1 MWTFNKHV
9 GKKERDKSGV
19 AYCRLLLPWW
29 MSAIFRARG
38 ASRIEMKKRKK
49 NFTTSRKKK
58 QNKKGGT
65 RPPCAKH
72 LNFASLQPLPFDHD
86 FSATIKPRPNL
97 LLYYIVVAHHSSV
110 VSFYYYQPFLFQ
122 QERSDSIV
130 SFAGSPLGR
139 VNWRGKCA
147 VGHETFFFFLFL
159 P

>member
-1 MWTFNKHV
+1 
-9 GKKERDKSGV
+9 
-19 AYCRLLLPWW
+19 

-49 NFTTSRKKK
+49 NFTTSRKRKK
-58 QNKKGGT
+58 TKQKRWNT
-65 RPPCAKH
+65 PPCAKH

-139 VNWRGKCA
+139 VN
-147 VGHETFFFFLFL
+147 
-159 P
+159 